1 MAEQYSVEAILKA
14 VGADQFSKAFKNA
27 TKDVVGL
34 GNSTNK
40 ANLTIGKLAAAV
52 GITAAVAKGF
62 NQIKSAV
69 DGAISRYDTLNN
81 FPKILQMM
89 GFSAQD
95 SEKAINRLSDGI
107 QGLPTTLDSVA
118 STAQRIA
125 IMTGD
130 LDGAVETTLAL
141 NNAFIAS
148 GSSTADAQRGLEQYV
163 QMLAKGEVDLQ
174 SWRSLQETM
183 GVALNKT
190 AEAFG
195 YTGTSAQNDLYD
207 ALKAGHITFD
217 EFNAKLIELSNETGG
232 FADIAREASGGI
244 RTAWTNMNTAIV
256 RGVTNV
262 IEAIDKM
269 LADTP
274 FESIENIITTVG
286 KKFFDFLNGI
296 AQAIPVAAE
305 KIKSFKE
312 ALEPWIPTIQN
323 VITAIMS
330 AVVVVAV
337 LNTIRNGFVL
347 LGTAIAFLTS
357 PIGIVM
363 AALALFAYKIINLW
377 QTNEGFRDS
386 VMTAWGN
393 IQSYIQSIVPVIAEK
408 IRSVVDALEPWVPM
422 IQNVIAAVASMIVIV
437 NVLSIV
443 QGGFTK
449 LGAAIAFLT
458 SPIGIAMVA
467 VAALTAVITHLW
479 QTNESFRSNVSVLW
493 ESVKTIISTAFQTIL
508 PHAMNFI
515 SALLL
520 LVQAMMPVVVWAV
533 NAAVAFVTWIAE
545 LLATHTWIVQLVTI
559 VVAAIGVIKVIIAV
573 VSAVSTVFTIAATA
587 IKIFGAIIALIASPI
602 GIVIAGIAALVAAI
616 VYLYNKVEWVH
627 NLLSPIVEGAKSL
640 WGGFLDLIGLGTKE
654 AADTAA
660 DSISG
665 LAETTGA
672 KTAEMSETTQS
683 NVGSMTEGIGFDLN
697 NMSLNGIADFQALN
711 SGASS
716 ETSMMMGNVTGDM
729 SMMHTNSATEMFGM
743 NTDVLSAFDSMNA
756 GASLDAATMNT
767 NVSNEASQMSSNV
780 TNEVGNMGY
789 MAIADVGAMSGDVTG
804 EVSSMSS
811 TVQSDVGS
819 MTGFVTGD
827 VSDMLSA
834 VTGDVSGMSSDVLA
848 DFSFMNQGA
857 TGDFDAMTSAI
868 MADSSSLDS
877 QVSTDFS
884 SMNSSVQSEMSNIE
898 SSTTSKMSNVNR
910 NFGSSLKSMVKVM
923 SSELKAMVSATKSG
937 MGQLVSAFSSGMS
950 RSANVLRSGMSTI
963 LSALRSYAGQMNAAG
978 AYLMQGFA
986 SGINSKGAVAVNNA
1000 NRIANRVAATMR
1012 KALAIHS
1019 PSRVTEE
1026 IGEFSGE
1033 GLGIGLG
1040 NMIRYV
1046 SRIAK
1051 RLGLAAVPDLE
1062 EVDIAG
1068 HVNQINRQASA
1079 QMQNLVTSEMTV
1091 EKQPAHVV
1099 VRIGNS
1105 EFATF
1110 VDDITKNQMRTVNRQ
1125 RHRGV

>member
-305 KIKSFKE
+305 KIKTFKE

-377 QTNEGFRDS
+377 QTNEEFRNGILN
-386 VMTAWGN
+386 AWAH
-393 IQSYIQSIVPVIAEK
+393 IQSYIQSIIPVIAEK
-408 IRSVVDALEPWVPM
+408 IRSVVDALEPWIPT
-422 IQNVIAAVASMIVIV
+422 IQNVIGAIASMIVIV

-443 QGGFTK
+443 KNGFTQ
-449 LGAAIAFLT
+449 LGAAIGFLT

-467 VAALTAVITHLW
+467 VAALTAVITYLW
-479 QTNESFRSNVSVLW
+479 QTNAEFRNNVMTLW
-493 ESVKTIISTAFQTIL
+493 GSIKTIISTAFQTIM
-508 PHAMNFI
+508 PHAVNFI
-515 SALLL
+515 NALLL

-533 NAAVAFVTWIAE
+533 NAAVAFITWVAE

-559 VVAAIGVIKVIIAV
+559 VIAAIGVIKVIIAV
-573 VSAVSTVFTIAATA
+573 VSALSTVFTVAATA
-587 IKIFGAIIALIASPI
+587 IKIFGAIVALLASPI

-627 NLLSPIVEGAKSL
+627 NLLSPIVEGAKKL

-665 LAETTGA
+665 LADTTGA
-672 KTAEMSETTQS
+672 KTGEMSETALS

-711 SGASS
+711 SGAST

-729 SMMHTNSATEMFGM
+729 STMHANASTEMFGM
-743 NTDVLSAFDSMNA
+743 NTEVLSAFDSMNS
-756 GASLDAATMNT
+756 GASLDALLMNT

-804 EVSSMSS
+804 EVSGMSS

-877 QVSTDFS
+877 QVSADFA
-884 SMNSSVQSEMSNIE
+884 SMNSSVQSEMGNIE
-898 SSTTSKMSNVNR
+898 SSTVSGMNNVNK
-910 NFGSSLKSMVKVM
+910 NFSSSLSSMVILIKSQL
-923 SSELKAMVSATKSG
+923 SSMVNIT
-937 MGQLVSAFSSGMS
+937 QSGMS
-950 RSANVLRSGMSTI
+950 RLIIAFSTGMSQSTNVLRSGMSTI
-963 LSALRSYAGQMNAAG
+963 LSTLMSYAGQMRSAG

-986 SGINSKGAVAVNNA
+986 NGINSKGAVAINNA

-1026 IGEFSGE
+1026 IGEYTGE
-1033 GLGIGLG
+1033 GLVLGLE
-1040 NMIRYV
+1040 NMIRNVMRV
-1046 SRIAK
+1046 SE
-1051 RLGLAAVPDLE
+1051 RLGLAATPNLE
-1062 EVDIAG
+1062 QVDIAG

-1079 QMQNLVTSEMTV
+1079 QMQNRIESELSISR
-1091 EKQPAHVV
+1091 QPIVINIYDNKEA
-1099 VRIGNS
+1099 VR
-1105 EFATF
+1105 AY
-1110 VDDITKNQMRTVNRQ
+1110 VNEHNALDTTIR
-1125 RHRGV
+1125 RF